1 MTGGASINYTAAILA
16 RQPIFD
22 KAKRVRGYELLFRHA
37 PDAQSALMSDE
48 NLATMKVVADA
59 YVCLG
64 ASLFKDPVVM
74 VNFSASS
81 ILQHAPYALPPGH
94 AVVELSGAAPETP
107 ELLESLAR
115 LKRDGYLI
123 CLDDAVSPDPDGA
136 LLPLADFI
144 KIDVLRRSREE
155 LSQTVERLASSGAR
169 LLAKRVETAKLFDM
183 AVSLGFSWFQGFFF
197 QKPEIMPGR
206 KLPSNQITRLKLFRL
221 IEDADVDLEKLAEVI
236 QADVSISYRLL
247 TLLNSAA
254 FALPVKIRSIQRGII
269 LLGLKQLRNWL
280 RVVIFTDMAPKGKTR
295 ELSISSVVR
304 GKFLENTA
312 KAHDK
317 SQDMGSALFL
327 LGLFSLL
334 DALLDLPMERI
345 AGSLP
350 LDDDVKIALCG
361 GENQFT
367 DWIDLARCF
376 ENADWESMDRI
387 MERQGLDPALIA
399 KAYFEALDWTNTFFL
414 HAA

>member
-1 MTGGASINYTAAILA
+1 MTGGPDINYTAAILA

-22 KAKRVRGYELLFRHA
+22 KAKRVRGYELLFRQDENA
-37 PDAQSALMSDE
+37 DSARMSDE
-48 NLATMKVVADA
+48 HLATMKVVADA

-74 VNFSASS
+74 VNFSARS
-81 ILQHAPYALPPGH
+81 ILQQAAYALPPGH
-94 AVVELSGAAPETP
+94 AVVEISGEKDAGP
-107 ELLESLAR
+107 ELIQALAD

-123 CLDDAVSPDPDGA
+123 CLDDGA
-136 LLPLADFI
+136 ALSADAPLLPLADFI
-144 KIDVLRRSREE
+144 KVDVLRRSREE
-155 LSQTVERLASSGAR
+155 ISQIVQRLSGSGAR
-169 LLAKRVETAKLFDM
+169 LLAKRVETGRLFDM

-221 IEDADVDLEKLAEVI
+221 IEDPQVDMERLAEII

-269 LLGLKQLRNWL
+269 LLGLKQLHNWL

-312 KAHDK
+312 TAHEK
-317 SQDMGSALFL
+317 SGEFGSSLFL

-334 DALLDLPMERI
+334 DALLDLPMENI
-345 AGSLP
+345 TGNLP
-350 LDDDVKIALCG
+350 LDDDLKTALCG
-361 GENQFT
+361 GGNKFA
-367 DWIDLARCF
+367 DWLELARCF
-376 ENADWESMDRI
+376 ENADWDSMDRI
-387 MERQGLDPALIA
+387 IERQALDPARIA
-399 KAYFEALDWTNTFFL
+399 KAYFEAVEWTNTFFL